1 MMVKGSKLQLKHR
14 PWSGIARLP
23 EAGVAEKAALY
34 NAVLSAVLAFL
45 DANSGQ
51 NVSGQ
56 YPTKYGWTT
65 PLSKLS
71 LPARVLR
78 HLAGDLNKRVSDA
91 LVPLGHPVAGRS
103 VPAFDMPR
111 ATTIGNL
118 VLLACAYFHVAVP
131 ARVVP

>member
-1 MMVKGSKLQLKHR
+1 MAKGNKLQLKHR
-14 PWSGIARLP
+14 PWSGVARLP
-23 EAGVAEKAALY
+23 EGDLAKKDMLY
-34 NAVLSAVLAFL
+34 NAVLSAVLTFL

-65 PLSKLS
+65 PLNKLS
-71 LPARVLR
+71 LPARVVR
-78 HLAGDLNKRVSDA
+78 HLAGDLNERVREA
-91 LVPLGHPVAGRS
+91 VIPLGHPVAGCS

-131 ARVVP
+131 AEVVP